1 MASIDLKNVV
11 VSFPIYDQSSRS
23 LKKRLIKATTGG
35 HIRSD
40 SGKLSVVQA
49 LDGVSLSLRHGDR
62 VGLVG
67 HNGAGKTTL
76 LRVLAGI
83 YEPTRGTAKIEGHAA
98 PLFDVALG
106 MDPESTGYENILMRG
121 LFLGLSRREIEA
133 RVDEI
138 ADFTELGDFLNLPI
152 RTYSAGMR
160 MRLAFGVS
168 TSIDPD
174 ILLLDE
180 GIGAGDAAFLEK
192 AQKRLSEFTR
202 KAAIIVLA
210 SHSEALIRNMC
221 DKAVLMEHGRVIR
234 EGATDEI
241 LATYRPKHPMA
252 KKAVAKKAVAKKAVA
267 KKAVAKKAVAA
278 KKAPVAEKPP
288 GVESASESEPKPAPN
303 RSE

>member
-1 MASIDLKNVV
+1 MASLELRDVV

-23 LKKRLIKATTGG
+23 LKKRLISATTGG
-35 HIRSD
+35 RIESA
-40 SGKLSVVQA
+40 SGSGRIKVVRA
-49 LDGVSLSLRHGDR
+49 LDGVSLSIQHGDR

-83 YEPTRGTAKIEGHAA
+83 YEPTMGSAAIEGHAA

-106 MDPESTGYENILMRG
+106 MDPESTGYENITLRG
-121 LFLGLSRREIEA
+121 LFLGLTRRQIEA

-138 ADFTELGDFLNLPI
+138 AEFTELGDFLKLPI

-160 MRLAFGVS
+160 MRLAFAVS

-180 GIGAGDAAFLEK
+180 GIGAGDRAFLEK
-192 AQKRLSEFTR
+192 AERRLEEFTG

-210 SHSEALIRNMC
+210 SHSDELIRQMC
-221 DKAVLMEHGRVIR
+221 TTAVLMEHGRVLR
-234 EGATDEI
+234 VGPTEEI
-241 LATYRPKHPMA
+241 LDAYR
-252 KKAVAKKAVAKKAVA
+252 
-267 KKAVAKKAVAA
+267 
-278 KKAPVAEKPP
+278 
-288 GVESASESEPKPAPN
+288 GPA
-303 RSE
+303 